1 MASSSGNGTMC
12 WPTIKDSPLCWWV
25 WLFLI
30 LLLLL
35 LCCCCGFMFWRQQRP
50 RVFIRLF
57 KAGTS
62 GHTTED
68 EMLFTIYVKDDN
80 ETIQSI
86 VDKLIEIN
94 ELPQQV
100 ANQLAYDRTLDLF
113 HQQYHCQI
121 SNNSCLCDYEIQPLR
136 SNKAKGKTK
145 RLKVIRFERA
155 VIDIRKGLVTN
166 PMSFVNDD
174 DDVEKSLKSKNLGS
188 DSTTIEMTTVATT
201 LIVAPQAAPQAAPQ
215 EPDKVELIGAGTHA
229 VDAHYHI
236 TTTPTPESNIEEF
249 TSRSTTKIL
258 TAYVS
263 PTGYRLHLFQGKMG
277 KDGKKKH
284 NKWKIL
290 DPAQKQVL
298 YSVSTAY
305 CARVLQARRWFL
317 GNCFLTFF
325 FYFASLFVFL
335 LFLKFE

>member
-1 MASSSGNGTMC
+1 
-12 WPTIKDSPLCWWV
+12 
-25 WLFLI
+25 
-30 LLLLL
+30 
-35 LCCCCGFMFWRQQRP
+35 MFWRQQRP

-201 LIVAPQAAPQAAPQ
+201 LIVAPQAAPQ

-258 TAYVS
+258 AAYVS

-317 GNCFLTFF
+317 GNCFLTSCVF
-325 FYFASLFVFL
+325 FYLASLFVF
-335 LFLKFE
+335 FF